1 MILDNETLFSD
12 DQTLTADAASEDII
26 DLGTARDI
34 GVGKPVPIV
43 IQVTQT
49 FTGTSPT
56 LQAALEVDDNSAF
69 SSAKVVVTTGTLTDP
84 VVGDR
89 LNLNYVPEGTDER
102 YVRLNYTVG
111 GTSPSGKVT
120 AGVVD
125 GAQNNTL

>member
-1 MILDNETLFSD
+1 MILDNETMFSD

-84 VVGDR
+84 KVGDR

>member
-26 DLGTARDI
+26 DLGVARDI

-89 LNLNYVPEGTDER
+89 LNLNYVPEGTNER

>member
-26 DLGTARDI
+26 DLGIARDI

-84 VVGDR
+84 QVGDR